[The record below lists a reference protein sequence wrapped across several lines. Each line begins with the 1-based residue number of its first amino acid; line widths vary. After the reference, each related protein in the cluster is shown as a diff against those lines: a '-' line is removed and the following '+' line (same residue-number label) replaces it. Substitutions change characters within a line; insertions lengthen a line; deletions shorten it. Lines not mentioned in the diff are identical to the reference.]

1 MRLLL
6 AEDEEDLSRALVAV
20 LKHNNYS
27 VDAVYDGAE
36 ALDYIENSENY
47 DGVILD
53 IMMPKMDGI
62 TVLKTIRSH
71 GNSVPVLMLTAK
83 AEIDDR
89 VEGLDSGADDYLT
102 KPFSMKELLARIR
115 AMTRRKADTTDSVLT
130 FGDITLDRLTYM
142 LTGPASI
149 KNAGSTEKCD
159 VCTDTNNEDNGNL
172 TGKIKGDNTSDGQV
186 SGNQSAGNSS
196 VGNSSTGTQSVGI
209 RLANKEY
216 QMLEMLMTNPGQI
229 ISVDQFMDRIW
240 GYDSEAEQNVVWVY
254 ISYLRKKLASVGST
268 AQIKATR
275 GVGYSIINE

>member
-149 KNAGSTEKCD
+149 KNAGSIENNALH
-159 VCTDTNNEDNGNL
+159 TDANNEDNGNL

-186 SGNQSAGNSS
+186 SGNQNAGNPSI
-196 VGNSSTGTQSVGI
+196 GTQNVGI

-275 GVGYSIINE
+275 GVGYSII